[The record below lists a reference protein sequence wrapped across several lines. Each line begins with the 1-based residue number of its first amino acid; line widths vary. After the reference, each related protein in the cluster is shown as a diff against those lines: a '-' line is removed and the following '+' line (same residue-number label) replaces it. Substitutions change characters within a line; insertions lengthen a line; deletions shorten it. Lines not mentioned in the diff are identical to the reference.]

1 MSGLLSVL
9 RQGAMSL
16 QAQQAYSSTV
26 AHNLSNANTPGF
38 ARQRAELAA
47 VSPADQFGSAY
58 IGRGAV
64 LQAITQSR
72 DRFVEQQMSSALGN
86 QSYSATQ
93 ADLLKGVSALN
104 PDAGLTDAL
113 SNFYSQLRALAQNP
127 GSPNVREA
135 AVGAATRLAVSFNQT
150 AVALDSARSGIDSR
164 LEGQLPEINESLQQI
179 ARLNSQISQASI
191 AGGRPNDLLDARQKL
206 VDRVAVLTGATVI
219 PNNAGDANLTL
230 PSGVSL
236 VQGDR
241 AATLSVRPDPANG
254 SRLGLWVQ
262 TPSATAPEQLTQ
274 PPGGELGG
282 MMAARDGA
290 MLNAQTRLDQL
301 AFDFGNAI
309 NAVSQTGFALDGSTG
324 RSLFTVQA
332 TVTGAARSLTV
343 DSAIAA
349 NVSLLPAA
357 GAAGASGDGTIAQAM
372 INTESQLLSGGRSAE
387 AELASITAN
396 YGATTSR
403 VTATSEG
410 DAAVLS
416 NLNALR
422 QSASGVSIDE
432 ELVNMQRSQRAYEAV
447 SRVIKTAD
455 QMLET
460 LLALR

>member
-26 AHNLSNANTPGF
+26 AHNLSNVNTSGF
-38 ARQRAELAA
+38 SRQRAELAA
-47 VSPADQFGSAY
+47 VSPADQIGNSF

-64 LQAITQSR
+64 LQSITQAR
-72 DRFVEQQMSSALGN
+72 DRFVEQQMPIAAGMER
-86 QSYSATQ
+86 QSTTEAQ
-93 ADLLKGVSALN
+93 LLQGVSALN

-113 SNFYSQLRALAQNP
+113 SNFYGQLRALAQNP
-127 GSPNVREA
+127 ASANIREA
-135 AVGAATRLAVSFNQT
+135 AAAAATRLAISFNQT
-150 AVALDSARSGIDSR
+150 ATALDSARAGVDSR
-164 LEGQLPEINESLQQI
+164 LSGQLPELNEALQQV
-179 ARLNSQISQASI
+179 ARLNSQIRQASI
-191 AGGRPNDLLDARQKL
+191 NGGRPNDLLDARQRL
-206 VDRVAVLTGATVI
+206 VDRVSELTGARPI
-219 PNNAGDANLTL
+219 PNDAGDANLTL

-241 AATLSVRPDPANG
+241 ASALSALPDLSNGGRLALWITPPGATTAGL
-254 SRLGLWVQ
+254 LG
-262 TPSATAPEQLTQ
+262 Q

-282 MMAARDGA
+282 MLAARDGA
-290 MLNAQTRLDQL
+290 MRTAQTRVDQL

-324 RSLFTVQA
+324 RSLFTVAA
-332 TVTGAARSLTV
+332 TATGAARTIAV
-343 DSAIAA
+343 DAAIAA

-357 GAAGASGDGTIAQAM
+357 GAAGAPGDGTIAQAL
-372 INTESQLLSGGRSAE
+372 INTESQLLSSGRSAE
-387 AELASITAN
+387 AELASITAG

-403 VTATSEG
+403 VMAKSEG
-410 DAAVLS
+410 DQAVLT
-416 NLNALR
+416 NLTALR
-422 QSASGVSIDE
+422 QSVSGVSIDE

-460 LLALR
+460 LLSLR